1 MSDCLRVFCCLR
13 FFRATSFHC
22 GSWLASDGALTG
34 GHALAGCVNIRFF
47 GCCGW
52 RFRPYGDSLFYKR
65 LKK

>member
-1 MSDCLRVFCCLR
+1 MIVCG
-13 FFRATSFHC
+13 FFVACDLKGDFISL
-22 GSWLASDGALTG
+22 WELASDGALIG
-34 GHALAGCVNIRFF
+34 DHALAGCVNIRFF